1 MLANLE
7 RQLNEAS
14 CRGFPSGRFLLDW
27 FKWGNCA
34 VKKTSKKTFLL
45 EKNMIPC
52 RWSFESQRW
61 DQGGQHFPAAIR
73 DAMPKESPAEIDE
86 KLT

>member
-14 CRGFPSGRFLLDW
+14 WGFPSGRFLLDW

-34 VKKTSKKTFLL
+34 VKKTSKTPFLL
-45 EKNMIPC
+45 ETNMK
-52 RWSFESQRW
+52 SLRW
-61 DQGGQHFPAAIR
+61 DQDGQHFPAAIR
-73 DAMPKESPAEIDE
+73 DAMPKGSPAEIDE